1 MSKLTDLIKEIANI
15 DDHIDTD
22 AAERSIRNNI
32 VFKGPNAWILAI
44 AIMIASIG
52 LNVNAIPVIIGAMLI
67 SPLMGPIFGLGL
79 GLGINDINLMKKAGK
94 NLLIMVSISLGV
106 SLIYFLITPLS
117 LSNPTEILA
126 RTKPT
131 IFDVMIAL
139 FGGFAGIFEQCR
151 KEKGTVFSGVAIA
164 TALMPPL
171 CTAGFGLATGNIA
184 CFLGALYL
192 FCINCLF
199 ITLATYFLVKYFRF
213 KKAEYEDAS
222 FGRKTQRITSV
233 LILIFLVP
241 SIWSAVVLVKQTNFE
256 KRAMHFVEHHR
267 SFDNTIIY
275 DYKIDHQ
282 NGSVLKI
289 FLTGETLSTSGRN
302 NLYAYAKECGISEEQ
317 LIVKEYITKNPQ
329 QDSDVFKGIYEKLD
343 SEIEGYEAKI
353 AQLTSE
359 LSAVKMKELP
369 YVQIANE
376 LAANHPYI
384 KHLFIGQG
392 AHVCINEMN
401 VSSCLLVEVQT
412 DSLMPAASVEQ
423 LRKWFQVRLQVEN
436 VRIDNTTV
444 AATCIQPAEEAAA
457 EEAAEEEPT
466 AEEAACE

>member
-444 AATCIQPAEEAAA
+444 AATCIQPAEEAA
-457 EEAAEEEPT
+457 EEEPT